1 MKCDRRSVKSNLM
14 SLKELGYDIN
24 LKRGIFIRRDFE
36 ESELRMLIDG
46 VLFSKNI
53 SRNQAKRLIEKLKN
67 LGSNQ
72 FSAKVTHIA
81 NLPELQH
88 SDNTRVM
95 FNLDVINDAIS
106 KNKKISFI
114 YNSYDENLKLKPR
127 RNEIYIVSPYQM
139 AAANGF
145 YYLICNTDGHENI
158 VHYRIDKMTEV
169 KMLKIPAKNKNQIAE
184 FIGGTFNLPK
194 HLKNKKLALENFDKF
209 VELSGEKNFYD
220 LLGEIYFALGDY
232 EKAVENFSKHLEIE
246 SYAVETYYLRGRS
259 YFEQK
264 NFAKALA
271 DFEKYVSTMYELMSD
286 GCYFSDSETNYAE
299 AKNFC
304 DLCKKNL
311 EVI

>member
-1 MKCDRRSVKSNLM
+1 MTQKRIVELLDMEYNMKCDRRSVKSNLM

-67 LGSNQ
+67 LGNNQ

-95 FNLDVINDAIS
+95 YNLDVINDAIS

-127 RNEIYIVSPYQM
+127 RDEIYIVSPYQM

-145 YYLICNTDGHENI
+145 YYLICNTDNHDNI
-158 VHYRIDKMTEV
+158 SHYRIDKMTEV
-169 KMLKIPAKNKNQIAE
+169 KMLKISAKPKKEILE
-184 FIGGTFNLPK
+184 FVGGSFNLLK
-194 HLKNKKLALENFDKF
+194 HMAEHIYMFSGKSIFVKFWAEIFLIDALVDWFGKDFKILQKTDDKILISVKVNETAMKF
-209 VELSGEKNFYD
+209 WAMQYGEYI
-220 LLGEIYFALGDY
+220 EIISPDSLRT
-232 EKAVENFSKHLEIE
+232 EICLT
-246 SYAVETYYLRGRS
+246 AKDI
-259 YFEQK
+259 FERH
-264 NFAKALA
+264 A
-271 DFEKYVSTMYELMSD
+271 
-286 GCYFSDSETNYAE
+286 
-299 AKNFC
+299 
-304 DLCKKNL
+304 
-311 EVI
+311 